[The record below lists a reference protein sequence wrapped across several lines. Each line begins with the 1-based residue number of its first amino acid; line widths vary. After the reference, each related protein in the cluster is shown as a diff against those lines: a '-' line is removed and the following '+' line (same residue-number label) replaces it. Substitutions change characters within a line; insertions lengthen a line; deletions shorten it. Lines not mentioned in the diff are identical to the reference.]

1 MKLSEAIEFLC
12 ELKDTEGDVEIWFRD
27 DEGNPVDSMDI
38 QPIWHKDA
46 EGKTFNGWIIT
57 G

>member
-46 EGKTFNGWIIT
+46 EGKTFKGWIIT